1 MRTFWKRGIVGWSI
15 VIMIMAAALDA
26 KAQLII
32 AHRGASHDAPE
43 NTLAAFKLAW
53 EQNAD
58 GIEGDV
64 YLTKDGKIVCFH
76 DKTTKRTAGGVDLS
90 VADSTLEKLRK
101 LDVGSWKDPKYAG
114 EKAPTLD
121 EVLALVRPGK
131 LFYIEVKCGPEI
143 LPALEESLGRSK
155 VAPEQLRI
163 ISFNADVIAQAKLR
177 MPKIKGMWIS
187 GYKQDKATG
196 QWRPDR
202 ATILKTLKET
212 KADGFN
218 SNANFEMFTPKF
230 VEELRG
236 MGLEVGAWTVDK
248 APDARKLKEM
258 GVTAITTNRPAFI
271 RQSLAQPGRAD

>member
-1 MRTFWKRGIVGWSI
+1 MRPILTRGIVGWSI
-15 VIMIMAAALDA
+15 LIMTTAAAVDA

-58 GIEGDV
+58 GIEGDF
-64 YLTKDGKIVCFH
+64 YLTKDGKIICFH
-76 DKTTKRTAGGVDLS
+76 DKTTKRTAGGVDID
-90 VADSTLEKLRK
+90 VASSTLEQLRK

-121 EVLALVRPGK
+121 EVLAVVPPGK
-131 LFYIEVKCGPEI
+131 MFYIEIKCGPEI
-143 LPALEESLGRSK
+143 LPALEETLGRSK
-155 VAPEQLRI
+155 VKPEQLRI
-163 ISFNADVIAQAKLR
+163 ISFNADVIAQAKQRL
-177 MPKIKGMWIS
+177 PKIKGLWIS

-196 QWRPDR
+196 QWRPDQ
-202 ATILKTLKET
+202 ATILKTLNET

-230 VEELRG
+230 VAQLKG

-258 GVTAITTNRPAFI
+258 GVTAITTNRPGFI
-271 RQSLAQPGRAD
+271 RQSLAQSSNK